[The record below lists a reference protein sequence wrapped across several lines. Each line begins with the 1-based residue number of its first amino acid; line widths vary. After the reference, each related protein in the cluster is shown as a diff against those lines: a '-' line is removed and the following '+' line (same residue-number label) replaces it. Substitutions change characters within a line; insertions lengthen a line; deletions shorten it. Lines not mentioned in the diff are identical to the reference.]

1 MKNQS
6 TEVGRLLSDLFDDLQ
21 RGVIL
26 WQLVIIA
33 LALLIAWQAA
43 RYMRR
48 RVGAAALAADPEK
61 TVRISIGGMNREL
74 FPGTALLLLLIGRW
88 AMEGHQ
94 SVHLLDVAV
103 PLMLA
108 MVIIRAAV
116 YLLRHTFAPDGM
128 PRSWEMAISW
138 LVWLGVA
145 LHIVGLLPAI
155 GRFLEETAFRIGQQ
169 RLSLAMVLTALL
181 TIVLAVMAALW
192 IGRILEARIMALQH
206 VEINLRF
213 ALTKILR
220 TILVIVAIL
229 IALPIVGIDITVL
242 SVFGGALG
250 VGIGFGL
257 QKVVS
262 NYISGFTILLDRTVS
277 PGDLVTVDNFYGE
290 VTKLTS
296 RCIIV
301 RGSDGT
307 EAIVPNE
314 TVITST
320 VINHSYSDRRILIR
334 IPVQIS
340 YSSNLETAL
349 KLMLEAAS
357 SHSRVLKDP
366 APTALLTAFGD
377 NGINLELMAWIEDP
391 ERGKL
396 NLNSDLNL
404 ALYKS
409 FSANN
414 IEIPFPQRDVR
425 IVGGLNSGELAPK

>member
-1 MKNQS
+1 MKKQS
-6 TEVGRLLSDLFDDLQ
+6 EVGHLLTELFDDLQ

-26 WQLVIIA
+26 WQIVIIA
-33 LALLIAWQAA
+33 LALLVAWQVA
-43 RYMRR
+43 RHLRR
-48 RVGAAALAADPEK
+48 RLVAATVAADPER
-61 TVRISIGGMNREL
+61 TMRISVGGMNREL
-74 FPGTALLLLLIGRW
+74 FPLTALLLLLIGRW
-88 AMEGHQ
+88 ALEDHQ
-94 SVHLLDVAV
+94 PVHLLNIAV
-103 PLMLA
+103 PLVLA
-108 MVIIRAAV
+108 MAIIRGVV
-116 YLLRHTFAPDGM
+116 YLLRHTFAPGGLL
-128 PRSWEMAISW
+128 RSWEMAISW

-155 GRFLEETAFRIGQQ
+155 GRFLEDTAFRIGQQ

-181 TIVLAVMAALW
+181 TVVLTVLAALW
-192 IGRILEARIMALQH
+192 IGRILDARIMALQH

-213 ALTKILR
+213 AFTKILR
-220 TILVIVAIL
+220 SVLVVVAVL

-257 QKVVS
+257 QKVVA

-277 PGDLVTVDNFYGE
+277 PGDLVTIDHFYGE

-301 RGSDGT
+301 RGLDGT

-320 VINHSYSDRRILIR
+320 VINHSYSNRRVLIR

-349 KLMLEAAS
+349 KLMLEAAYS
-357 SHSRVLKDP
+357 QSRVLKDP
-366 APTALLTAFGD
+366 APAALLTAFGD

-391 ERGKL
+391 EHGKL

-414 IEIPFPQRDVR
+414 IEIPYPQRDIR
-425 IVGGLNSGELAPK
+425 IVGGLNSGDIVPK

>member
-1 MKNQS
+1 MKNQP
-6 TEVGRLLSDLFDDLQ
+6 EVGRLLTDLFEDLQ
-21 RGVIL
+21 RGVVL
-26 WQLVIIA
+26 WQIAIIA
-33 LALLIAWQAA
+33 LSLLIAWQAA
-43 RYMRR
+43 RYLRR
-48 RVGAAALAADPEK
+48 RLAAATVAADPER
-61 TVRISIGGMNREL
+61 TMRISVGGMNREL
-74 FPGTALLLLLIGRW
+74 FPVTALLLLLLGRW
-88 AMEGHQ
+88 MLEYSQ
-94 SVHLLDVAV
+94 PVHLLNIAV
-103 PLMLA
+103 PLVLA
-108 MVIIRAAV
+108 MVIIRGVV
-116 YLLRHTFAPDGM
+116 YLLRHTFAPGGLL
-128 PRSWEMAISW
+128 RSWEVAISW

-155 GRFLEETAFRIGQQ
+155 GRFLEDTAFRVGQQ
-169 RLSLAMVLTALL
+169 RVSLAMVLTALL
-181 TIVLAVMAALW
+181 TVVLTVIAALW
-192 IGRILEARIMALQH
+192 IGRMLEARIMALQH

-220 TILVIVAIL
+220 SVLVVVAVL

-242 SVFGGALG
+242 SVFGGAVG

-257 QKVVS
+257 QKVAS
-262 NYISGFTILLDRTVS
+262 NYVSGYTILLDRTVS
-277 PGDLVTVDNFYGE
+277 PGDLVTVDHFYGE

-301 RGSDGT
+301 RGPDGT

-320 VINHSYSDRRILIR
+320 VINHSYSNRRVLMR

-349 KLMLEAAS
+349 KLMLEAAY
-357 SHSRVLKDP
+357 SHPRVLKDP
-366 APTALLTAFGD
+366 APTALLVAFGD

-409 FSANN
+409 FGANN

-425 IVGGLNSGELAPK
+425 IIGGLNSGDLAPK

>member
-1 MKNQS
+1 M
-6 TEVGRLLSDLFDDLQ
+6 LSDLFDDFQ
-21 RGVIL
+21 RGMIMS
-26 WQLVIIA
+26 QLVILA
-33 LALLIAWQAA
+33 LALLLAWQVA
-43 RYMRR
+43 RYMRAR
-48 RVGAAALAADPEK
+48 MAAAAVAADPEG
-61 TVRISIGGMNREL
+61 TMRISIGGMNREV
-74 FPGTALLLLLIGRW
+74 FPVTALLLLLLGRW
-88 AMEGHQ
+88 MLEDHLPI
-94 SVHLLDVAV
+94 HLLNVAV

-108 MVIIRAAV
+108 MVIIRGMV
-116 YLLRHTFAPDGM
+116 YLLRHTFSPGGM
-128 PRSWEMAISW
+128 LRSWEMAISW

-145 LHIVGLLPAI
+145 LHIIGLLPAI
-155 GRFLEETAFRIGQQ
+155 GRFLEDTGFRIGQQ
-169 RLSLAMVLTALL
+169 RLSLAMVLTATL
-181 TIVLAVMAALW
+181 TIVLTVMAALW
-192 IGRILEARIMALQH
+192 IGRMLESRIMGLQH

-220 TILVIVAIL
+220 SILVVVAIL

-257 QKVVS
+257 QKVFA

-277 PGDLVTVDNFYGE
+277 PGDLVTVDHFYGE

-301 RGSDGT
+301 RGPDGT

-320 VINHSYSDRRILIR
+320 VINHSYSNRRVLMR

-340 YSSNLETAL
+340 YSSNLEIAL

-357 SHSRVLKDP
+357 SHSRVLKEP
-366 APTALLTAFGD
+366 APAALLTSFGD

-414 IEIPFPQRDVR
+414 IEIPFPRRDVR
-425 IVGGLNSGELAPK
+425 IVAGPNSGELT

>member
-6 TEVGRLLSDLFDDLQ
+6 EVGRLLTELFDDLQ

-26 WQLVIIA
+26 WQIVIIA
-33 LALLIAWQAA
+33 LALLIAWQVA
-43 RYMRR
+43 RHLRR
-48 RVGAAALAADPEK
+48 RLAASTVAADPER
-61 TVRISIGGMNREL
+61 TIRISVGGMNREL
-74 FPGTALLLLLIGRW
+74 FPLTALVLLLIGRW
-88 AMEGHQ
+88 VLEGHQ
-94 SVHLLDVAV
+94 PVHLLNVAV
-103 PLMLA
+103 PLVLA
-108 MVIIRAAV
+108 MVIIRGVV
-116 YLLRHTFAPDGM
+116 YLLRHTFAPGGLL
-128 PRSWEMAISW
+128 RSWEMAISW

-155 GRFLEETAFRIGQQ
+155 GRLLEDTAFRVGQQ

-181 TIVLAVMAALW
+181 TVVLTVLAALW
-192 IGRILEARIMALQH
+192 IGRMLEARIMALQH

-220 TILVIVAIL
+220 SVLVVIAVL

-257 QKVVS
+257 QKVAANYVS
-262 NYISGFTILLDRTVS
+262 GYTILLDRTVS
-277 PGDLVTVDNFYGE
+277 PGDLVTVDHFYGE

-301 RGSDGT
+301 RGPDGT

-320 VINHSYSDRRILIR
+320 VINHSYSNRRVLMR
-334 IPVQIS
+334 IPVQVS

-349 KLMLEAAS
+349 KLMVEAAY
-357 SHSRVLKDP
+357 SHPRVLKDP

-377 NGINLELMAWIEDP
+377 NGINLELLAWIEDP
-391 ERGKL
+391 EHGKL

-404 ALYKS
+404 ALYRC
-409 FSANN
+409 FSANG
-414 IEIPFPQRDVR
+414 IEIPFPQRDIR
-425 IVGGLNSGELAPK
+425 IVGGLKSSDIVPK

>member
-6 TEVGRLLSDLFDDLQ
+6 EVGRLLAALFDDLQ

-26 WQLVIIA
+26 WQIVIIA
-33 LALLIAWQAA
+33 LALIVAWQVA
-43 RYMRR
+43 RHLRR
-48 RVGAAALAADPEK
+48 RLAESTVVADPERTMK
-61 TVRISIGGMNREL
+61 ISVGGMNREL
-74 FPGTALLLLLIGRW
+74 FPVTALLLLLIGRW
-88 AMEGHQ
+88 ALEGHQ
-94 SVHLLDVAV
+94 PVHLLNVAV
-103 PLMLA
+103 PLVLA
-108 MVIIRAAV
+108 MVIIRGVV
-116 YLLRHTFAPDGM
+116 YLLRHTFAPGGLL
-128 PRSWEMAISW
+128 RSWEMAITW

-155 GRFLEETAFRIGQQ
+155 GRLMEDTGFRVGQE
-169 RLSLAMVLTALL
+169 RVSLAMVLTALL
-181 TIVLAVMAALW
+181 TVVLTVLAALW
-192 IGRILEARIMALQH
+192 IGRILEARIMALQQ

-213 ALTKILR
+213 VLTKILR
-220 TILVIVAIL
+220 SVLVVMAVL

-257 QKVVS
+257 QKVAA

-277 PGDLVTVDNFYGE
+277 PGDLVTVDHFYGE

-301 RGSDGT
+301 RGPDGT

-320 VINHSYSDRRILIR
+320 VINHSYSNRRVLMR

-349 KLMLEAAS
+349 KLMLEAAYS
-357 SHSRVLKDP
+357 QSRVLKDP

-377 NGINLELMAWIEDP
+377 NGINLELLAWIEDP

-409 FSANN
+409 FSTNG
-414 IEIPFPQRDVR
+414 IEIPFPQRDIR
-425 IVGGLNSGELAPK
+425 IVGGLNSGDMAPK

>member
-1 MKNQS
+1 MFNQS
-6 TEVGRLLSDLFDDLQ
+6 EVGRRLTELFDDLQ
-21 RGVIL
+21 HGVVL
-26 WQLVIIA
+26 WQIVIIA
-33 LALLIAWQAA
+33 ISLLIAWQGS
-43 RYMRR
+43 RLLRR
-48 RVGAAALAADPEK
+48 RLAASAVAADPER
-61 TVRISIGGMNREL
+61 TMRISVGGMNRVL
-74 FPGTALLLLLIGRW
+74 FPVTALVLMLIGRW
-88 AMEGHQ
+88 ALENRQ
-94 SVHLLDVAV
+94 PVHLLNIAV
-103 PLMLA
+103 PLVLA
-108 MVIIRAAV
+108 MVIIRAVV
-116 YLLRHTFAPDGM
+116 YLLRHTFAPGGVLG
-128 PRSWEMAISW
+128 SWEMAISW

-155 GRFLEETAFRIGQQ
+155 GRFLEDTAFRVGQQ
-169 RLSLAMVLTALL
+169 RLSLAMVFTAVLTVVL
-181 TIVLAVMAALW
+181 TVLAALW
-192 IGRILEARIMALQH
+192 VGRVIEARIMALQQ

-220 TILVIVAIL
+220 SVLVIVAVL

-257 QKVVS
+257 QKVAS
-262 NYISGFTILLDRTVS
+262 NYVSGFTILLDRTVS
-277 PGDLVTVDNFYGE
+277 PGDLVTVDHFYGE

-301 RGSDGT
+301 RGPDGT

-320 VINHSYSDRRILIR
+320 VINHSYSNRRVLMR

-340 YSSNLETAL
+340 YSSDLETAL
-349 KLMLEAAS
+349 KLMREAAYL
-357 SHSRVLKDP
+357 HPRILKDP
-366 APTALLTAFGD
+366 APTALLTTFGD
-377 NGINLELMAWIEDP
+377 NGINLELLAWIEDP

-414 IEIPFPQRDVR
+414 IEFPFPQRDVR
-425 IVGGLNSGELAPK
+425 IVGGLNSGELASK

>member
-1 MKNQS
+1 MTNQP
-6 TEVGRLLSDLFDDLQ
+6 EVGRLLTELFDDLQ
-21 RGVIL
+21 RGVVL
-26 WQLVIIA
+26 WQIAIIA
-33 LALLIAWQAA
+33 LSLLIAWQSA
-43 RYMRR
+43 RYLRR
-48 RVGAAALAADPEK
+48 RLAAATVAADPER
-61 TVRISIGGMNREL
+61 TMRISVGGMNREL
-74 FPGTALLLLLIGRW
+74 FPVTALLLLLLGRW
-88 AMEGHQ
+88 MLEYSQ
-94 SVHLLDVAV
+94 PVHLLNIAV
-103 PLMLA
+103 PLVLA
-108 MVIIRAAV
+108 MVIIRGVV
-116 YLLRHTFAPDGM
+116 YLLRHTFAPGGLL
-128 PRSWEMAISW
+128 RSWEMAISW

-155 GRFLEETAFRIGQQ
+155 GRFLEDTAFRVGQQ
-169 RLSLAMVLTALL
+169 RVSLAMVLTALL
-181 TIVLAVMAALW
+181 TVVLTVIAALW
-192 IGRILEARIMALQH
+192 IGRMLEARIMALQH

-220 TILVIVAIL
+220 TILVVVAVL

-257 QKVVS
+257 QKVVA

-277 PGDLVTVDNFYGE
+277 PGDLVTVDHFYGE

-301 RGSDGT
+301 RGPDGT

-320 VINHSYSDRRILIR
+320 IINHSYSNRRVLMR

-349 KLMLEAAS
+349 KLMVEAAY
-357 SHSRVLKDP
+357 SHPRVLKDP
-366 APTALLTAFGD
+366 PPTALLTAFGD
-377 NGINLELMAWIEDP
+377 NGINLELLVWIEDP
-391 ERGKL
+391 ERGRL

-404 ALYKS
+404 ALYKA
-409 FSANN
+409 FGANN
-414 IEIPFPQRDVR
+414 IEIPYPQRDIR
-425 IVGGLNSGELAPK
+425 IVGGLNSGDMAQK